1 MVTTFNSIM
10 SLSVIFGGITSMISE
25 LYDDS
30 DDIEEEVAM
39 LSK

>member
-10 SLSVIFGGITSMISE
+10 SLSVIFGSITSMISE